1 MQFED
6 RQPAPPLMMMLNLGQ
21 IVATVQRNCHISDAH
36 YAGDFSLCIF
46 LLKMREFYRW
56 ENQIPLSGALPRADV
71 GQWMQEREQLWEG
84 METSAFEPLILG
96 ATRFDPFDADA
107 INRTLVP
114 QGYVYSAGYGRFNK
128 PHFFLGALQREER
141 RDGYTVYV
149 SACEYAR
156 DLVAPPAML
165 QNGNIYLRQESLRRY
180 LWERIE
186 EWQWN
191 STNEAMARALAC
203 YGFNAQART
212 GARSS
217 IAAEKGVE
225 EFLDRMTLV
234 ETESAILHEV
244 GEALAGEHLGAAWHE
259 MLATLSRSRSELM
272 ARAARDIL
280 ADCLSTLPRL
290 LERADSAAL
299 HFYFANFS
307 GMRRHLF
314 PQAQAAYYRWVEDG
328 DIQVLHRL
336 AHDGAQHWLG
346 TTQQMLKLHQHHGTA
361 SAAAIENLLEH
372 PPLPTTH

>member
-1 MQFED
+1 
-6 RQPAPPLMMMLNLGQ
+6 MMLNIGQ

-36 YAGDFSLCIF
+36 YAGDFTMCIF

-56 ENQIPLSGALPRADV
+56 ENQIPLSGVLPRADV

-84 METSAFEPLILG
+84 MEESVFEPLTLG
-96 ATRFDPFDADA
+96 ATRFDPFDADS
-107 INRTLVP
+107 INRALVP

-186 EWQWN
+186 EWQWT
-191 STNEAMARALAC
+191 STNDAMARALAC
-203 YGFNAQART
+203 YGIDVEARA
-212 GARSS
+212 GARSP
-217 IAAEKGVE
+217 IADKNAME

-244 GEALAGEHLGAAWHE
+244 GEALAGEHLGATWHD

-290 LERADSAAL
+290 ADRADSAAL

-307 GMRRHLF
+307 GMRRHLY
-314 PQAQAAYYRWVEDG
+314 PQALAAYHRWVEDG
-328 DIQVLHRL
+328 DIQVLQRL
-336 AHDGAQHWLG
+336 VQDGAQHWLG
-346 TTQQMLKLHQHHGTA
+346 TTQRMLTLHQQHGAA
-361 SAAAIENLLEH
+361 SAAAIEHLLEENLLH
-372 PPLPTTH
+372 QPSTQTAH

>member
-1 MQFED
+1 
-6 RQPAPPLMMMLNLGQ
+6 MLNLGQ
-21 IVATVQRNCHISDAH
+21 VVATVQKNCHISDAQ
-36 YAGDFSLCIF
+36 YAGDYTLCIF

-84 METSAFEPLILG
+84 MEASAFDPLTLD
-96 ATRFDPFDADA
+96 ATRFDPFDADG
-107 INRTLVP
+107 INRALVP

-141 RDGYTVYV
+141 RAGYTIYV
-149 SACEYAR
+149 STCEYAR

-191 STNEAMARALAC
+191 STNAAMARALAC
-203 YGFNAQART
+203 YGFDVAAHA
-212 GARSS
+212 GARPP
-217 IAAEKGVE
+217 IASEKNIE

-259 MLATLSRSRSELM
+259 MLAALSRSKSELM

-280 ADCLSTLPRL
+280 ADCLSTLPCL
-290 LERADSAAL
+290 VERADSAAL

-314 PQAQAAYYRWVEDG
+314 PQALAAYHRWTEED
-328 DIQVLHRL
+328 DIQILHRL
-336 AHDGAQHWLG
+336 VQNGAQHWLG
-346 TTQQMLKLHQHHGTA
+346 ITQQMLKLHRHHGAA
-361 SAAAIENLLEH
+361 SATAIENLLEH
-372 PPLPTTH
+372 PPMQTTH

>member
-1 MQFED
+1 
-6 RQPAPPLMMMLNLGQ
+6 MMLNLGQ

-36 YAGDFSLCIF
+36 YAGDFTLCIF

-56 ENQIPLSGALPRADV
+56 ENQIPFSGVLPRADI
-71 GQWMQEREQLWEG
+71 GQWMQEREQMWEG
-84 METSAFEPLILG
+84 METSTFEPLTLG
-96 ATRFDPFDADA
+96 AARFDPFDADS
-107 INRTLVP
+107 INRALVP

-149 SACEYAR
+149 STCEYAR

-191 STNEAMARALAC
+191 RNNEAMARALAG
-203 YGFNAQART
+203 YGFDVQARA
-212 GARSS
+212 GARTPV
-217 IAAEKGVE
+217 AAEPGLE

-244 GEALAGEHLGAAWHE
+244 GEAFAGEHLGTAWHE
-259 MLATLSRSRSELM
+259 LLTTLSRSKSELM

-290 LERADSAAL
+290 VDRGDSAAL
-299 HFYFANFS
+299 HFYFANFQ

-314 PQAQAAYYRWVEDG
+314 PQAVAAYQRWVENG
-328 DIQVLHRL
+328 DTQALHRL
-336 AHDGAQHWLG
+336 VRDGAQHWLD
-346 TTQQMLKLHQHHGTA
+346 TTQQMLELYRCYGA
-361 SAAAIENLLEH
+361 ESGAAIEKLLEQPSTQTAH
-372 PPLPTTH
+372 

>member
-1 MQFED
+1 MT
-6 RQPAPPLMMMLNLGQ
+6 LNLGQ

-36 YAGDFSLCIF
+36 YAGDFTMCIF

-56 ENQIPLSGALPRADV
+56 ENQIPLSGSLPRADV

-84 METSAFEPLILG
+84 METSAFEPLTLG
-96 ATRFDPFDADA
+96 AARLDPFDAEG
-107 INRTLVP
+107 INRALVP

-128 PHFFLGALQREER
+128 PHFFLGALQRAEQRE
-141 RDGYTVYV
+141 GCTVYV
-149 SACEYAR
+149 STCEYAR

-191 STNEAMARALAC
+191 RNNEAMARALAC
-203 YGFNAQART
+203 YGFDVEARAGT
-212 GARSS
+212 RAPVT
-217 IAAEKGVE
+217 AESHMD

-244 GEALAGEHLGAAWHE
+244 GEALAGERLGPAWHE
-259 MLATLSRSRSELM
+259 LLTTLSRTKGELM

-290 LERADSAAL
+290 VKDQNNAAL
-299 HFYFANFS
+299 HFYFANFQ

-314 PQAQAAYYRWVEDG
+314 PQVLTAYRRWAENQDLEAFRRA
-328 DIQVLHRL
+328 IQ
-336 AHDGAQHWLG
+336 DGAQHWHE
-346 TTQQMLKLHQHHGTA
+346 TTQQMLALHRRHGPK
-361 SAAAIENLLEH
+361 SGAAIENLLE
-372 PPLPTTH
+372 PLPTHTAH